1 MKIEAD
7 IFNLTPHPIT
17 IDNGTPKVTYQP
29 MEVKELPRV
38 HMKTTRQDEVNGMPI
53 RKIKLST
60 ITHLPEYEDGTLYI
74 VSAMVAQVASHRS
87 DLICPDTEYANRN
100 EKGFIVSV
108 EGFVSYARSPV
119 WHPTGSTHR
128 DGLRAVARTWE
139 VLTPHPPPVRTT
151 VAQPPWAWR

>member
-38 HMKTTRQDEVNGMPI
+38 NMKTTRQDEVNGIPF

-60 ITHLPEYEDGTLYI
+60 IAHLPEYEDGTLYI
-74 VSAMVAQVASHRS
+74 VSAMVAQAAPHRS

-108 EGFVSYARSPV
+108 KGFVSYAHNPIC
-119 WHPTGSTHR
+119 
-128 DGLRAVARTWE
+128 
-139 VLTPHPPPVRTT
+139 TPPGEP
-151 VAQPPWAWR
+151 AGMDWLEDSQPLKAIFPKSRKE

>member
-17 IDNGTPKVTYQP
+17 VGEGGSQVTYQP

-38 HMKTTRQDEVNGMPI
+38 NMKTTRQDEVDGIPI
-53 RKIKLST
+53 RKIKPSA

-74 VSAMVAQVASHRS
+74 VSAMVAQAAPHRS
-87 DLICPDTEYANRN
+87 DLICPDTEHANRD

-108 EGFVSYARSPV
+108 KGFVSYARAPV
-119 WHPTGSTHR
+119 GTPPGVPTGMDYEPWR
-128 DGLRAVARTWE
+128 ED
-139 VLTPHPPPVRTT
+139 P
-151 VAQPPWAWR
+151 QPLKVIFPKSRKE